1 MHVQSTQRHVGGT
14 FALWAIRAVTLGVQK
29 SPSVVSLDAP
39 SCSLPYGAV
48 CVGICD
54 LVCG

>member
-1 MHVQSTQRHVGGT
+1 VGGA

-39 SCSLPYGAV
+39 SCSLPYGVV

-54 LVCG
+54 LVCH